1 VSTLGA
7 GFLLLAYFF
16 PGYPLVHP
24 ILYALAA
31 LDLFLLWRKNHSAL
45 RGAIL
50 VAAAL
55 FCGFL
60 FSNGYVLLFSLCLSI
75 IIGKFLVEESFRW
88 WKWIVSSALLYA
100 TMGITSTWYQL
111 SAGVYWLPPA
121 LSPLLPG
128 AVFAFCFYFSFVVY
142 LLRKDPVEEAFDH
155 YTWEQRSESLQI
167 ASQTRDLYQKIK
179 TQLQTPDAEPRVKEE
194 LENFAEQTIHL
205 CHRLLEISREVDA
218 SDPAAIEEQLQQLQ
232 KKAQDVSD
240 PMARKHYEHASASK
254 RRQKEQLDALRM
266 QAERIRS
273 QSIHY
278 VIALENMRFA
288 YTNRQFTNSSV
299 PAGID
304 YFLQMTQTRTDNIY
318 ETSEAY
324 ARLLAQQ

>member
-1 VSTLGA
+1 
-7 GFLLLAYFF
+7 
-16 PGYPLVHP
+16 
-24 ILYALAA
+24 
-31 LDLFLLWRKNHSAL
+31 
-45 RGAIL
+45 
-50 VAAAL
+50 
-55 FCGFL
+55 
-60 FSNGYVLLFSLCLSI
+60 
-75 IIGKFLVEESFRW
+75 
-88 WKWIVSSALLYA
+88 
-100 TMGITSTWYQL
+100 
-111 SAGVYWLPPA
+111 
-121 LSPLLPG
+121 
-128 AVFAFCFYFSFVVY
+128 
-142 LLRKDPVEEAFDH
+142 
-155 YTWEQRSESLQI
+155 
-167 ASQTRDLYQKIK
+167 
-179 TQLQTPDAEPRVKEE
+179 
-194 LENFAEQTIHL
+194 
-205 CHRLLEISREVDA
+205 LLEISREVDA